1 MVKILFLTSHRYCF
15 FFHYCDLEE
24 GTKSAPRRG
33 RSRRRSTLKQKEEK
47 GEGNARE
54 TKEETR
60 DAMED
65 EEELV
70 EAEGKVVEAE
80 PEKMETD
87 EDIVKASAT
96 KVGLHNTFSILLPSY
111 LRLIIFHPS
120 IYLLPLYY
128 ISIFTEEV
136 RNMDKVRQ
144 RRMTLPSKI
153 SRKGKMF
160 VLC

>member
-1 MVKILFLTSHRYCF
+1 MF

-33 RSRRRSTLKQKEEK
+33 RSRRSTLKQKEEK
-47 GEGNARE
+47 GEDNARE

-60 DAMED
+60 DAIED

-70 EAEGKVVEAE
+70 EAEEKVVEAE

-96 KVGLHNTFSILLPSY
+96 KVGLHNTFSIL
-111 LRLIIFHPS
+111 
-120 IYLLPLYY
+120 
-128 ISIFTEEV
+128 
-136 RNMDKVRQ
+136 
-144 RRMTLPSKI
+144 
-153 SRKGKMF
+153 
-160 VLC
+160 